1 MPFITSNFTVEWRM
15 RNGRRFL
22 ARGAVLALGAVGLIL
37 LMTAAGPVM
46 AEYDE
51 PTAGEPW
58 PAGTGSVIED
68 MPPLMAKTYLTGIQ
82 TELVVHGYDPGA
94 VDGALGPRTR
104 RAIRA
109 YPRDAGLAVD
119 GLATKELLDHLKFA
133 LPKVY
138 KAGEAG
144 EAGALDRGLVI
155 AVQMELSD
163 RGYYLGK
170 IDGISGPQTQAA
182 AKAFQTDAGLPATG
196 VVDQGLLAELH
207 KAER

>member
-1 MPFITSNFTVEWRM
+1 M
-15 RNGRRFL
+15 RNGWRFL
-22 ARGAVLALGAVGLIL
+22 TRGAVLALGTMGLIL

-109 YPRDAGLAVD
+109 YQRDAGLAVD

-138 KAGEAG
+138 KAGELL
-144 EAGALDRGLVI
+144 ALDRGLVI

-196 VVDQGLLAELH
+196 VVDQGLLAELR